1 MKTLEDLF
9 ALAEINNGLETPIR
23 VKELIAI
30 IQKEKDG
37 DANRSIADATK
48 QWSAVACTIAAT
60 NNEDCLQLFI
70 HLDGLNFI
78 DSWLK
83 DAQKFSNDSIDD
95 DDDDNNNNISFTIEE
110 SITDSLRAVE
120 KLVHVCNGESA
131 SSGIR
136 ISVEKLLGHKSSK
149 VQEMAKALIDKWKQ
163 GTVSVSMDVEL
174 VNLEEKGLSES
185 SCGVVRHSDEG
196 CNEHDRDNLLPSLR
210 SEEASD
216 KSLEYKIMQNGPSTY
231 VNSPSPTMQNGDL
244 RNEEEST
251 KLMHPEH
258 GPLNEQGKNNSND
271 CLKGKQ
277 KTGSSETLDDT
288 VFSSDDET
296 KDAMGKES
304 EYGNHCRSTTPLV
317 IEANESSKRSNFGR
331 EESDEE
337 DHSGD
342 ESDGDLPF
350 GQFYMGN
357 KDAADMIGI
366 KKSNDHDLGCC
377 SIMDPLEVALQVA
390 MEVGR
395 EFEHSSVKKTATVHH
410 EEPTNS
416 IPTSDSE
423 SEKHCETSTTTT
435 TDSPSNKGEEA
446 QKLIICPPICD
457 NDASPS
463 TSDSESEKHCE
474 TSTTTTTDSPS
485 NKGEEAQKLIICPPI
500 CDNDASRAV
509 GGGHVNISAV
519 DKTQDLVD
527 SSLVTIGVK
536 GSCDFDLN
544 QEVFT
549 EKDTAEQQHS
559 NCRLDIDL
567 NMCDEDAAVGGEAK
581 RCLDLNTRDEED
593 NNMAAAGEE
602 SSSVDEAASVSKMP
616 PRGVDVDLNCVTE
629 EAHPTDWMGMERRL
643 LSKYPN
649 SPHQSQSRPSSS
661 SSFLNIDLNDNRG
674 FLHDYSSNHLS
685 NFTNPSLHAVSI
697 MGMKVDLNKK
707 ESLVPGLPIMPL
719 GPVHNSAE
727 GMESLFAYPRPATG
741 YKNNYNRI
749 TAPGHAYGSVGP
761 VPCMVDFRKVPV
773 TPRMVGP
780 TSYMTP
786 VFPQLQ
792 PYGQPIMTPQSGF
805 DLNDS
810 GLMISPPP
818 PPDAREL
825 NRQYLDPLLQPIS
838 QPSTSLT
845 VGEKRREPEGGWEP
859 YPCNFFNR
867 H

>member
-1 MKTLEDLF
+1 MKTLEDFFDLT
-9 ALAEINNGLETPIR
+9 EINNGLETPIR

-83 DAQKFSNDSIDD
+83 DVQKFSNDSIDD
-95 DDDDNNNNISFTIEE
+95 DDDDDDNNNISFRIEE

-120 KLVHVCNGESA
+120 KLVHVCNEESA

-136 ISVEKLLGHKSSK
+136 ISVEKLLGHKSLK

-231 VNSPSPTMQNGDL
+231 VNSPSLTMQNGDL
-244 RNEEEST
+244 HNEEEST

-258 GPLNEQGKNNSND
+258 GTLNEQGKNNSNEG
-271 CLKGKQ
+271 LKGRQ
-277 KTGSSETLDDT
+277 KTGSSDTLDDT
-288 VFSSDDET
+288 VFSSDAET
-296 KDAMGKES
+296 KDAMGKGS
-304 EYGNHCRSTTPLV
+304 EYGNHCRSTTPVV

-337 DHSGD
+337 DHSGY

-357 KDAADMIGI
+357 KDAADMISI

-377 SIMDPLEVALQVA
+377 GIMDPIEVALQVA

-410 EEPTNS
+410 EETTNS

-423 SEKHCETSTTTT
+423 SEKHGETSTTTT
-435 TDSPSNKGEEA
+435 TDSSSNKGEEA
-446 QKLIICPPICD
+446 Q
-457 NDASPS
+457 
-463 TSDSESEKHCE
+463 
-474 TSTTTTTDSPS
+474 
-485 NKGEEAQKLIICPPI
+485 
-500 CDNDASRAV
+500 
-509 GGGHVNISAV
+509 
-519 DKTQDLVD
+519 
-527 SSLVTIGVK
+527 K

-549 EKDTAEQQHS
+549 EKDAAEQQHS

-602 SSSVDEAASVSKMP
+602 SSSVDEAAGVSKMP
-616 PRGVDVDLNCVTE
+616 LRGVDVDLNCVTE
-629 EAHPTDWMGMERRL
+629 EAHPTDWRGMERRL
-643 LSKYPN
+643 LSSYPN
-649 SPHQSQSRPSSS
+649 SLHQSQSRPSSS

-685 NFTNPSLHAVSI
+685 NFTNHSLHAVSI
-697 MGMKVDLNKK
+697 MGMRVDLNKK
-707 ESLVPGLPIMPL
+707 ESLVPGHPKMPL
-719 GPVHNSAE
+719 DPVHNSAE
-727 GMESLFAYPRPATG
+727 GMESLFAYPRPAPG

-749 TAPGHAYGSVGP
+749 TAPGHAYGSVGH
-761 VPCMVDFRKVPV
+761 VPCMVDFREVPV

-780 TSYMTP
+780 TLAMTH

-792 PYGQPIMTPQSGF
+792 PYGQPIMTPRSGF
-805 DLNDS
+805 DLNNS
-810 GLMISPPP
+810 GLMISPP

-838 QPSTSLT
+838 QPSTSST